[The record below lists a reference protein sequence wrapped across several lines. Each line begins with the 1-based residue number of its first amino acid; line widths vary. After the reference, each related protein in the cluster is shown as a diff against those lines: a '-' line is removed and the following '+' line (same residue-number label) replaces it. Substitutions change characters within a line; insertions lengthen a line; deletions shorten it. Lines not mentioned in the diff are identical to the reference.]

1 MELGRPE
8 CQTNKD
14 NKDSAH
20 EVSKGTKTL
29 MGIGLGAICVTWFFY
44 FILFF
49 LPKMNLTVFCPCLE
63 KLYQAEFISNEL
75 ISFMEEIPRQY

>member
-1 MELGRPE
+1 MPFCLELGRPE

-29 MGIGLGAICVTWFFY
+29 MGIGLEAICVT
-44 FILFF
+44 
-49 LPKMNLTVFCPCLE
+49 
-63 KLYQAEFISNEL
+63 
-75 ISFMEEIPRQY
+75 